1 MRACLGRQICHT
13 DCAPVEPSDGAGTPR
28 LVSHVLRLAERGLA
42 WACLLLL
49 QAGPGAPIS
58 PSRLFHFSAGATGPW
73 RIARIHAA
81 RGAPLPGAERLA
93 IANALPPG
101 SGLQWTLRGIT
112 SNERYVERA
121 ERQQLVAAQEGLGR
135 PAASHAALIPIRKSS
150 AWWQLTQDERRT
162 IFEQRSRHTAI
173 GLRYL
178 PAVAR
183 RLHHCRDL
191 GEHEPFDF
199 LTWFEFAPA
208 DAARFDELLAAL
220 RATPEWE
227 FVEREVEVRLERA
240 PIAGSE
246 RPR

>member
-1 MRACLGRQICHT
+1 MLT
-13 DCAPVEPSDGAGTPR
+13 KE
-28 LVSHVLRLAERGLA
+28 E
-42 WACLLLL
+42 
-49 QAGPGAPIS
+49 PGADIPT
-58 PSRLFHFSAGATGPW
+58 SRLFHFSAGAAGPW
-73 RIARIHAA
+73 RIVRIDAI
-81 RGAPLPGAERLA
+81 RGEPLPGAERLA
-93 IANALPPG
+93 VDTALPT
-101 SGLQWTLRGIT
+101 SSDARWTLRGII

-121 ERQQLVAAQEGLGR
+121 ERQQLVAVQEGLGR

-150 AWWQLTQDERRT
+150 AWWQLTQDDRRA
-162 IFEQRSRHTAI
+162 IFEQSSRHTAI

-191 GEHEPFDF
+191 GEDEPFDF

-220 RATPEWE
+220 RATPEWD

-240 PIAGSE
+240 
-246 RPR
+246 